1 MSKKIK
7 VLTAVCLLMGIT
19 AGLAEYTGPHLRASV
34 RETEASE
41 EILRAPDI
49 SAEGAILIEAGDGS
63 VR

>member
-41 EILRAPDI
+41 
-49 SAEGAILIEAGDGS
+49 
-63 VR
+63 